1 MKKLLIV
8 LGVVGVSLSAPL
20 VRISSAPS
28 MVLVLYRVSIAAV
41 LLLPAVLIRQRGEL
55 RALKRRDLLLCFVS
69 GLFLGLHFA
78 CYFESL
84 RFTSIASAVALVDT
98 EVFFVALMALV
109 FFRER
114 IPWLAWLG
122 ILITFAGS
130 IIISVSDAGGGTNR
144 LLGDGI
150 ALTGAACMAVYTI
163 IGKICRRRMGTT
175 VYTFP
180 VYVSAAI
187 TVSVILL
194 ISGTP
199 VSGYEP
205 INWLTALGMAVF
217 CTLLGHSVFSWGLRF
232 ESAAFVSTVKLLEPV
247 FASMLGFLLFREIP
261 TLPVIVGGTI
271 VILGVVIYT
280 RFCEYKPKAAE
291 EADRQ
296 DNSQG

>member
-1 MKKLLIV
+1 MARLARHSDHV
-8 LGVVGVSLSAPL
+8 C
-20 VRISSAPS
+20 RQ
-28 MVLVLYRVSIAAV
+28 YHH
-41 LLLPAVLIRQRGEL
+41 IRFG
-55 RALKRRDLLLCFVS
+55 
-69 GLFLGLHFA
+69 
-78 CYFESL
+78 
-84 RFTSIASAVALVDT
+84 
-98 EVFFVALMALV
+98 
-109 FFRER
+109 
-114 IPWLAWLG
+114 W
-122 ILITFAGS
+122 
-130 IIISVSDAGGGTNR
+130 TNR